1 MGVDIRDHPDAPPTE
16 ELREFTLVPIAG
28 EEIRRRRDDGEELVE
43 RNLRESR
50 SDVYVEMEPDP
61 TSRGPAD
68 DIGTAL
74 YRLVQ
79 LFGTPQFPEFEAG
92 TDVGWRD
99 DTTFKYL
106 FRLTTADAAAPDAEG
121 SDGEGEGT
129 AAGDREL
136 PDEWLVTVFDW
147 HTQLG
152 VGVAGWS
159 GDDVELDEYDGAVG
173 LVTLALVTNL
183 VTEPLQ
189 CEYEDMWY

>member
-1 MGVDIRDHPDAPPTE
+1 MGVDIRNHPEAPPLE

-43 RNLRESR
+43 LNLRESR

-92 TDVGWRD
+92 TDVSWRD

-106 FRLTTADAAAPDAEG
+106 FRLTTAP
-121 SDGEGEGT
+121 DGEGEGDET

-152 VGVAGWS
+152 VGLAGWS
-159 GDDVELDEYDGAVG
+159 GDGVDPDEYDGAVG

-183 VTEPLQ
+183 VTEALQ